1 MPALPHGTGP
11 SGITISDP
19 NPLIPRNL
27 SHDGAVRPGCC
38 KAFSSKGLPLPCF
51 GRLHAAIATAAFT
64 AMAMKTVLKKKDTTP
79 CQSTVR
85 RMVVVFTATSD
96 TWHVMPTTKEK

>member
-1 MPALPHGTGP
+1 MLALPHGTGP

-27 SHDGAVRPGCC
+27 SHDGAVWLWLLQDILIYML
-38 KAFSSKGLPLPCF
+38 GLPRF
-51 GRLHAAIATAAFT
+51 GRLQAAIATAAFT
-64 AMAMKTVLKKKDTTP
+64 AMAMKTVLKKNETTP

-85 RMVVVFTATSD
+85 RMVVVFTTTSD
-96 TWHVMPTTKEK
+96 TWAVIPTTKEK